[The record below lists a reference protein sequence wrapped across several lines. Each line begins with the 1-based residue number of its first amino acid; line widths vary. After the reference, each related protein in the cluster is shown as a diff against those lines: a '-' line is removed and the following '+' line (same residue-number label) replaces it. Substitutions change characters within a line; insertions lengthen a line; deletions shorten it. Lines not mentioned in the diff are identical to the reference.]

1 MNAHDDAAD
10 IAKLRDSSHQYDIY
24 KYFEDAYKN
33 IYVLYKKTDSSM
45 TQWQK
50 LHTPGELWI
59 RLADSPIA
67 MHVEDVLSETSQ
79 KLLQSLQMI
88 PSMQDDGTKV

>member
-45 TQWQK
+45 T
-50 LHTPGELWI
+50 
-59 RLADSPIA
+59 
-67 MHVEDVLSETSQ
+67 
-79 KLLQSLQMI
+79 
-88 PSMQDDGTKV
+88 